1 MLSRWEGREGEGG
14 GVKRKGGGF
23 FDGKS
28 FSTSTGFEHLRSL
41 VMKEGKLPRVK
52 ILSVSIHGWIM
63 VE

>member
-1 MLSRWEGREGEGG
+1 MGGEGRGEGG
-14 GVKRKGGGF
+14 GVKQKGGGF
-23 FDGKS
+23 LTERVF
-28 FSTSTGFEHLRSL
+28 FTLTGFEHLRSL